1 MVFSR
6 GREGG
11 VAFTTAGTFRK
22 YPPLSGLALHV
33 AVTKKLLGYTSRRKG
48 AWVESQHPRTRLTRL
63 ESGPMSSFHAQIELL
78 PPPLHLDQNQAPTS
92 LKTLP
97 SPHRLFDSLDK
108 LMHVL
113 SQLSDFIRLK
123 NEFYSF
129 RAQTD

>member
-1 MVFSR
+1 MLSANLGSMVFSR

-63 ESGPMSSFHAQIELL
+63 ESGPMRFEWAERGRRREVMPYSFHA
-78 PPPLHLDQNQAPTS
+78 
-92 LKTLP
+92 
-97 SPHRLFDSLDK
+97 
-108 LMHVL
+108 
-113 SQLSDFIRLK
+113 
-123 NEFYSF
+123 
-129 RAQTD
+129 